1 MKFTG
6 ERLTTHVN
14 EYYTYEH
21 LHRYYLA
28 MDFVKSKDVLDIAS
42 GEGYGCSLM
51 SSSAKSV
58 VGVDIEGD
66 AIEHAIK
73 NYKKDNLRFIN
84 GDIRSIPLPD
94 DSFDVITC
102 FETIEHIE
110 EHNQAIKELKR
121 VLKPNGI
128 LLIST
133 PDSESGHHLASR
145 GRNPYHPLELNIQE
159 FSSLLSNSFKSVSF
173 LFQKTI
179 NASLIVDDK
188 NQSIGLNEYSG
199 DFKKYNLN
207 EPNQDAQYFIAICS
221 DNEIP
226 NKPKSSLLTYADTR
240 KNTFEKVIFKLKNAF
255 K

>member
-51 SSSAKSV
+51 SSNAQSV
-58 VGVDIEGD
+58 TGVDIEEE

-73 NYKKDNLRFIN
+73 SYKKDNLRFIK
-84 GDIRSIPLPD
+84 GDIRFIPLPD
-94 DSFDVITC
+94 SSFDVITC
-102 FETIEHIE
+102 FETIEHIQ
-110 EHNQAIKELKR
+110 EHSQAMKELKR
-121 VLKPNGI
+121 VLKPDGI

-133 PDSESGHHLASR
+133 PDSESNHHLASR
-145 GRNPYHPLELNIQE
+145 GRNPYHPLELNMQSFSALLEDSFQE
-159 FSSLLSNSFKSVSF
+159 INF

-188 NQSIGLNEYSG
+188 NQSIGLSEYRG
-199 DFKKYNLN
+199 DFKEYNLY
-207 EPNQDAQYFIAICS
+207 EPNQDAQYFIAVCS
-221 DNEIP
+221 DNELD
-226 NKPKSSLLTYADTR
+226 NKPKSSLLTYPDTR
-240 KNTFEKVIFKLKNAF
+240 KNILEKVIFKLKNRF